1 MNRALLLFMLCKC
14 LAASITSTHFK
25 NRPEYNDM
33 SVNGLLEEPNVLN
46 RVHCGVL
53 CLKNQCLAFI
63 YNANTRVCRRSSSLP
78 QAHEVDVPEVGAR
91 FYETGVPEETPPAA
105 NPHNC
110 SDIKQCLPGATD
122 GEYWIYSPTLGNKK
136 VRIYCHNMSSVPSEY
151 VTLFHTNKGDYPGV
165 RDLDCDGEEP
175 MTGGK
180 AGVTSF
186 SRVKVNAENMT
197 VITDDYEFA
206 FSTGTPSPYGQGL
219 DCYTRHSGNVRNTC
233 GPKGTFLIDTRGTGL
248 LFSKNIQW
256 QYKNPNSWGIAQRF
270 HNGTVI
276 EILGGGNCGGVKPA
290 EDLQFETNT
299 NEDLDAQSATS
310 C

>member
-1 MNRALLLFMLCKC
+1 MLCKC
-14 LAASITSTHFK
+14 GVASITSKYFK

-53 CLKNQCLAFI
+53 CLKDRCLAFI
-63 YNANTRVCRRSSSLP
+63 YNPNTRVCRRSSSLP
-78 QAHEVDVPEVGAR
+78 QAHEVDVPETGAR
-91 FYETGVPEETPPAA
+91 FYETGVSAETPPAA

-110 SDIKQCLPGATD
+110 SDMKQCLPGATD

-136 VRIYCHNMSSVPSEY
+136 VRIYCHNMTGVPSEY
-151 VTLFHTNKGDYPGV
+151 VTLVHANQGDYVPLK
-165 RDLDCDGEEP
+165 DPECDGIEEP
-175 MTGGK
+175 MTGVR

-186 SRVKVNAENMT
+186 SRVKINIENMT
-197 VITDDYEFA
+197 VIKNDFEFA
-206 FSTGTPSPYGQGL
+206 SSTGKPNQYGLGR
-219 DCYTRHSGNVRNTC
+219 DCYSRHSGNVRNTC

-248 LFSKNIQW
+248 LINRNIVWKYMNAQ
-256 QYKNPNSWGIAQRF
+256 SWGMVVRS

-276 EILGGGNCGGVKPA
+276 EVHGGGFCGGFEPA
-290 EDLQFETNT
+290 TDLQLQINT
-299 NEDLDAQSATS
+299 DEDLDALSATS